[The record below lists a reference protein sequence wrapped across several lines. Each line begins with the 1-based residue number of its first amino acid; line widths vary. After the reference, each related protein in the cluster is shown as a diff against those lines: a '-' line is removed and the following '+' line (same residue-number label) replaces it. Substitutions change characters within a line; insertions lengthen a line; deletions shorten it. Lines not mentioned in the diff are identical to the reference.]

1 MTSRGRAGSELSGYV
16 DGGLGE
22 IADGGSVVNDE
33 IFWKD
38 VGKIDKMLAIEF
50 VMVLGIARRNHK
62 PRPLINPLPSALTI
76 SLTIRPSSLATIML
90 NTVLRIRKHECRTTS
105 PDSEER
111 HDGIATRKRM
121 ERSWDRNARSMLGL
135 TDSGESRS
143 GKCGLSAVNLDLGVS
158 LMETFCGSGEI

>member
-1 MTSRGRAGSELSGYV
+1 MTCRGRADSELSGYV
-16 DGGLGE
+16 DGGPGE
-22 IADGGSVVNDE
+22 IADGGSIVDDE
-33 IFWKD
+33 IYWRG
-38 VGKIDKMLAIEF
+38 VGKIHKMLAIEF

-62 PRPLINPLPSALTI
+62 PRPLINPFPSALTM

-90 NTVLRIRKHECRTTS
+90 NTVLRIRKHECRTTI

-121 ERSWDRNARSMLGL
+121 ERSWDRNVRSMLGL
-135 TDSGESRS
+135 TDSGDSMS

-158 LMETFCGSGEI
+158 LMETFSWCG